1 MTTAQST
8 AMTLAQNDPSAMP
21 VSEDGIGALLFVFLV
36 LFLLSGVVSLMK
48 RAGSQPHLPVS
59 SSNVAVGEPLIAIS
73 QLPRELQEPL
83 RAFRRRGVKYLTA
96 AELRRVYDEC
106 SRLAEGRTRLYEH
119 ETDLLRART
128 AHELAVAAAKFVA
141 ALNPEERALLQM
153 RIEAQARLDV
163 DRLRA
168 ENAELASQVA
178 HFRQLSGPNRS

>member
-1 MTTAQST
+1 MTG
-8 AMTLAQNDPSAMP
+8 LSALP
-21 VSEDGIGALLFVFLV
+21 FPDGGIGALLFVFLV
-36 LFLLSGVVSLMK
+36 LLLLSGLVSLMK
-48 RAGSQPHLPVS
+48 RAGSRAHLLVS

-96 AELRRVYDEC
+96 DELRRVYDEC
-106 SRLAEGRTRLYEH
+106 SRIAEGRTRLYEH
-119 ETDLLRART
+119 ETELLRART

-141 ALNPEERALLQM
+141 ALNPEERALLQI

-163 DRLRA
+163 VRLRA

-178 HFRQLSGPNRS
+178 RYRQLSGSNRS